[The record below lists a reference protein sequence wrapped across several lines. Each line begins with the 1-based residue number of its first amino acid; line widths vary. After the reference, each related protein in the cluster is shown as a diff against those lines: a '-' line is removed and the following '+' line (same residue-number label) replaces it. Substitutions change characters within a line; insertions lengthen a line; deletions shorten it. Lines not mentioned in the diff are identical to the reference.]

1 MTDSAEVTTQ
11 VGGSLED
18 ALGAV
23 LDLVERRQLRRVH
36 SVDIRERAQTMDG
49 KSVMWE
55 ITVEGELP

>member
-1 MTDSAEVTTQ
+1 
-11 VGGSLED
+11 LED

-23 LDLVERRQLRRVH
+23 LDLIERRQLRHVH
-36 SVDIRERAQTMDG
+36 SVDIREQAQTMDG

>member
-23 LDLVERRQLRRVH
+23 LDLIERRQLRHVH
-36 SVDIRERAQTMDG
+36 SVDIREQAQTMDG